1 MNWKIWQSIAKRGSR
16 LIKTKVVIAVAA
28 VYLLTTLF
36 LQWWWDFEPE
46 PTDVR
51 SLTEKRALEREER
64 IVTGSATTIT
74 VLHLTETLLDK
85 RGGFLSNDI
94 FPPSVWMDNV
104 PNWEFGVLVQLRDIS
119 RAMRID
125 FSRSQSQSSEDP
137 DLGEAEGK
145 FFYDSTSWIFPESE
159 DEYRDGIE
167 YVSSYLDRLSDT
179 SQPDAQ
185 FYARTDSLS
194 NWLEGVGTRLGN
206 LSQRLSESVG
216 KEQINLALAGDSTA
230 ISANEE
236 ATEEYRKTSWT
247 KTDDVFYEARG
258 QTWALLHLLRAV
270 EIDFAPALDDKN
282 ARASLRQ
289 IIQDLEAAQAPLRS
303 PVVLSGSG
311 FGILANHSLVLASYI
326 ARVNAAIIDLR
337 VLLLRG

>member
-1 MNWKIWQSIAKRGSR
+1 MAKHGAR
-16 LIKTKVVIAVAA
+16 LIKTKIVIAVAA
-28 VYLLTTLF
+28 VYLLTILF
-36 LQWWWDFEPE
+36 LQWWWDLEPE

-51 SLTEKRALEREER
+51 SLVEKQALEREER
-64 IVTGSATTIT
+64 IVTGSVTTIT
-74 VLHLTETLLDK
+74 VLHLAETLLDK

-94 FPPSVWMDNV
+94 VPPSVWMDNV
-104 PNWEFGVLVQLRDIS
+104 PNWEFGVLVQLRDVS

-159 DEYRDGIE
+159 GEYRDGIE

-179 SQPDAQ
+179 SQSDAH
-185 FYARTDSLS
+185 FYARADNLS

-247 KTDDVFYEARG
+247 QTDDVFYEARG

-270 EIDFAPALDDKN
+270 EIDFAPVLDDKN
-282 ARASLRQ
+282 ARVILNH

-303 PVVLSGSG
+303 PVVLNGSG
-311 FGILANHSLVLASYI
+311 FGILANHSLALASYI

-337 VLLLRG
+337 ALLLRG